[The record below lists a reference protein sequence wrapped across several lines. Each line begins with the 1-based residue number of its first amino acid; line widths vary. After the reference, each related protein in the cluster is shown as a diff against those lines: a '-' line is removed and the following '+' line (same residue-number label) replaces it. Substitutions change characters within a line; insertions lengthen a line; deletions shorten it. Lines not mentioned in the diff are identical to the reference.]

1 MSRHASCGRRTSTW
15 TRGELV
21 RRSTARCL
29 LCGRLVRVPLCDA
42 NWASVT
48 RPPLRRD
55 GVYSS
60 RQANQPRHHA
70 CDSYSEYARMSPAA
84 VFSPSRASRHV
95 EALPLQY
102 TMSPEKW
109 RQVSS
114 KMDGQNE
121 RTAGQESSAE
131 TDPDHSEPS
140 RHPQFTGSTS
150 LARSILCTASS
161 IGIQTPLLQDI
172 NEDTCIYPRLSRPS

>member
-84 VFSPSRASRHV
+84 VFSPSRAS
-95 EALPLQY
+95 A
-102 TMSPEKW
+102 MSKLF
-109 RQVSS
+109 
-114 KMDGQNE
+114 
-121 RTAGQESSAE
+121 
-131 TDPDHSEPS
+131 HC
-140 RHPQFTGSTS
+140 
-150 LARSILCTASS
+150 SILCRLYSHSVSS
-161 IGIQTPLLQDI
+161 ESRLGLRIQRVRAEEVTLA
-172 NEDTCIYPRLSRPS
+172 RPSISTACTSKYNCRA